1 MKQRASKSFFRLKWL
16 AVLIVSFFMMGA
28 FQSITVN
35 TVYAE
40 TTSDNSSKMVGSYET
55 TVNVQANKNFNE
67 TITVPLKFN
76 NPDYDSVKV
85 PVQLNNLKEGNY
97 KLQFFVFRENKKYK
111 LDVFLLNKNGL
122 SIHLEFI
129 DLVDGKVVK
138 PFQYD
143 RATDERDVEEMTTEA
158 ENAKESQSN
167 SNLQSTNQKNNNNNA
182 KTNTYDSKSDKI
194 SNTND
199 NKKNSFFLNMFN
211 PKDVEFYYVLGQALF
226 FIVLIL
232 MVFVFIGKKQNKAR
246 NNSQKENSNRN
257 INSPKRNER
266 RQNNTD
272 SRLEEIPQRVYR
284 PRHSI
289 SNPKQR
295 SQAKKQAT
303 KQALQSTNR
312 QRTQQSPEE
321 FVGTQRPTRP
331 LVYKTKSKEKSHT
344 LPRVLSN
351 KSLPRIIKT
360 VCLK

>member
-16 AVLIVSFFMMGA
+16 AVLIVSFFMMGTFHSVA
-28 FQSITVN
+28 VN

-111 LDVFLLNKNGL
+111 VDVFLLNKNNL

-129 DLVDGKVVK
+129 DIVDGKVVK

-143 RATDERDVEEMTTEA
+143 RATDKRDVEEMTTEA
-158 ENAKESQSN
+158 VNEKENQ
-167 SNLQSTNQKNNNNNA
+167 SNLQSTNQKNNDNNT
-182 KTNTYDSKSDKI
+182 KTNTYGSEKN

-199 NKKNSFFLNMFN
+199 NKKISFLLNN
-211 PKDVEFYYVLGQALF
+211 LNLKDGEFYYVLGQALF

-246 NNSQKENSNRN
+246 NNSQKENSNMNMR
-257 INSPKRNER
+257 SPKRNER

-272 SRLEEIPQRVYR
+272 SRLEDIPQRVYR

-289 SNPKQR
+289 SNPKQH

-303 KQALQSTNR
+303 KQALQSTKH

-331 LVYKTKSKEKSHT
+331 VVYKTKSKEKSHT

-360 VCLK
+360 VRLK

>member
-16 AVLIVSFFMMGA
+16 AVLIVSFFMMGT

-111 LDVFLLNKNGL
+111 VDVFLLNKNNL

-129 DLVDGKVVK
+129 DIVDGKVVK

-143 RATDERDVEEMTTEA
+143 RATDKRDVEEMTTEA
-158 ENAKESQSN
+158 VNAKENQ
-167 SNLQSTNQKNNNNNA
+167 SNLQSSNQKNNDNNA
-182 KTNTYDSKSDKI
+182 KTNSYDSEKN

-199 NKKNSFFLNMFN
+199 NKKSSFFFN
-211 PKDVEFYYVLGQALF
+211 NYNSKDGEGYYVLGQAAF

-232 MVFVFIGKKQNKAR
+232 MVFIFIGKKQNKAR
-246 NNSQKENSNRN
+246 NNSQKENSNMNMR
-257 INSPKRNER
+257 SPKRNER

-272 SRLEEIPQRVYR
+272 SRLEEIQQRVYR

-303 KQALQSTNR
+303 KQALQSTNHL
-312 QRTQQSPEE
+312 RTQQSPEE

-360 VCLK
+360 VRLK

>member
-16 AVLIVSFFMMGA
+16 AVLIVSFFMMGTFHSVA
-28 FQSITVN
+28 VN

-97 KLQFFVFRENKKYK
+97 KLQFFVFRENKKYTV
-111 LDVFLLNKNGL
+111 DVFLLNKNGL

-158 ENAKESQSN
+158 VNAKENQ
-167 SNLQSTNQKNNNNNA
+167 SNLQSTNQKNNDNNA
-182 KTNTYDSKSDKI
+182 KANTYDNGSEKN

-199 NKKNSFFLNMFN
+199 NKKNSFFLNNFN
-211 PKDVEFYYVLGQALF
+211 PKDGEFYYVLGQALF

-257 INSPKRNER
+257 MNSPRRNER

-289 SNPKQR
+289 SSPKQR

-303 KQALQSTNR
+303 KQALQSTNY
-312 QRTQQSPEE
+312 QKTQQSPEE
-321 FVGTQRPTRP
+321 FVGTHRPTRP
-331 LVYKTKSKEKSHT
+331 VVYKTKSKEKSHT
-344 LPRVLSN
+344 LPRVISN
-351 KSLPRIIKT
+351 KTLPRIIKT
-360 VCLK
+360 VRLK